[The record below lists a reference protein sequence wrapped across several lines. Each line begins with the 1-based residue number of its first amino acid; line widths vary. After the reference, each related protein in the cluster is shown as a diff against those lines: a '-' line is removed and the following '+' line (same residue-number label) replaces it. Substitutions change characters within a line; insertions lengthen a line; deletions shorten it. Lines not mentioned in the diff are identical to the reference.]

1 MSNKKDLPIDMDQ
14 LAAIFKDAVEKVR
27 IDEDPLVLNEYRS
40 VFKKNVPF
48 NLRSYVAAYLAAQMC
63 QKEGSRNFRHGRNNS
78 DFNRNNRRNNAE
90 SSSAAPETES
100 APRPPRV
107 IIPEES
113 AAQIFIGI
121 GKNRHV
127 KPRDLV
133 GIITQVCHVD
143 RDRIGSI
150 RTMDNYSF
158 VTLYKEDAETVIG
171 TLNGYQF
178 RGKNLN
184 VAHSIPKNRTENAS
198 PVTDSSAAAE
208 TDNQEVEA

>member
-1 MSNKKDLPIDMDQ
+1 MSNKKDLPIDMEQ
-14 LAAIFKDAVEKVR
+14 LAAIFKDAVSKVR

-63 QKEGSRNFRHGRNNS
+63 QKDGSRNYRHGRNNG
-78 DFNRNNRRNNAE
+78 DFNRNSRKNSTE
-90 SSSAAPETES
+90 ISSVETES
-100 APRPPRV
+100 VPRPPRV
-107 IIPEES
+107 VIPEES

-184 VAHSIPKNRTENAS
+184 VAHSIPKNRSENDS
-198 PVTDSSAAAE
+198 PATDTSVVTE
-208 TDNQEVEA
+208 TDNQELEA